1 MTKPH
6 HILKTKTNHRSK
18 QHYST
23 NLGGRTFSEED
34 IEATEFFL
42 LHALDMIAGNGVV
55 SLLTAFMYV
64 SHI

>member
-1 MTKPH
+1 MVKPH
-6 HILKTKTNHRSK
+6 YILKTKTYYRSI

-42 LHALDMIAGNGVV
+42 SHALDMIAEYGVV

>member
-1 MTKPH
+1 MVKPH
-6 HILKTKTNHRSK
+6 YILKTKTNYRSK

-23 NLGGRTFSEED
+23 NLGGRTFSEEE
-34 IEATEFFL
+34 IGETTFFSL
-42 LHALDMIAGNGVV
+42 ALDMIAEYGVV